1 MMYLL
6 TFVLYIYII
15 VSIKVN
21 EGQMIVVGAI
31 ERIIKMAQE
40 NNGTVT
46 TAMVVAAG
54 FSRGNIQYLVDK
66 GMIEKSAR
74 GVYILPEVWDD
85 EIFNLQNRFKR
96 GIYSHETALFLWD
109 LTDRTPN
116 RYHMAFPLNYNLT
129 KPKQENIRCVQCKK
143 ELYQLGIEEV
153 TTPGGNIVRAYS
165 VERTLCDILRPHSHV
180 DIQVVTEAF
189 KLYITRTDKNIPVL
203 SEYAKLLKVE
213 TRLRSYLEVLL

>member
-1 MMYLL
+1 M
-6 TFVLYIYII
+6 
-15 VSIKVN
+15 
-21 EGQMIVVGAI
+21 GAT
-31 ERIIKMAQE
+31 EAIIKMAKE

-54 FSRGNIQYLVDK
+54 FSRGNIKYLVDK

-116 RYHMAFPLNYNLT
+116 RYQMTFPVNYNLT
-129 KPKQENIRCVQCKK
+129 RPKRENIRCVQCKK
-143 ELYQLGIEEV
+143 ELYDLGIAEV
-153 TTPGGNIVRAYS
+153 ITPGGNTVRAYN
-165 VERTLCDILRPHSHV
+165 VERALCDVLRPHSHV
-180 DIQVVTEAF
+180 DIQIVTEAF
-189 KLYITRTDKNIPVL
+189 KYYAIRSNKNIPVL
-203 SEYAKLLKVE
+203 SEYAKMLKVE
-213 TRLRSYLEVLL
+213 TKLRSYLEVLL

>member
-1 MMYLL
+1 M
-6 TFVLYIYII
+6 
-15 VSIKVN
+15 
-21 EGQMIVVGAI
+21 GAT
-31 ERIIKMAQE
+31 EEIIKMAKG

-54 FSRGNIQYLVDK
+54 FSRGNIKYLVDK
-66 GMIEKSAR
+66 GMIEKSSR
-74 GVYILPEVWDD
+74 DIYILPEVWGD

-116 RYHMAFPLNYNLT
+116 RYHMTFPMNYNLT
-129 KPKQENIRCVQCKK
+129 NPKKENIRCVQCKK
-143 ELYQLGIEEV
+143 EIYDLGIEEV
-153 TTPGGNIVRAYS
+153 TTPGGNIVRVYS
-165 VERTLCDILRPHSHV
+165 VERTLCDILKTHSHV

-189 KLYITRTDKNIPVL
+189 KRYAANSNKNIPVL

-213 TRLRSYLEVLL
+213 TKLRSYLEVLL

>member
-1 MMYLL
+1 M
-6 TFVLYIYII
+6 
-15 VSIKVN
+15 
-21 EGQMIVVGAI
+21 GAT
-31 ERIIKMAQE
+31 EEIIKMAKG

-54 FSRGNIQYLVDK
+54 FSRGNIKYLVDK
-66 GMIEKSAR
+66 GMIEKSSR
-74 GVYILPEVWDD
+74 GIYILPEVWED

-116 RYHMAFPLNYNLT
+116 RYHMTFPMNYNLT
-129 KPKQENIRCVQCKK
+129 NPKKENIRCVQCKK
-143 ELYQLGIEEV
+143 EIYDLGIEEV
-153 TTPGGNIVRAYS
+153 TTPGGNIVRVYS
-165 VERTLCDILRPHSHV
+165 VERTLCDILKTHSHV

-189 KLYITRTDKNIPVL
+189 KRYAANSNKNNPVL

-213 TRLRSYLEVLL
+213 TKLRSYLEVLL